1 MKLRSGVSMTETSA
15 SLGKRYWKNGGK
27 GGSSPKQ
34 LRQHGTPTCNS
45 TGIQAATHN
54 LPPSGTSGAST
65 SAGLLGGMSLS
76 ARRHLRQHRPPRPRS
91 PVSVGLRRSNRRTTY
106 RPNNDDDD
114 SDPDDVDDKKDED
127 YDPDD
132 DVDDDD
138 DELADLTAQ
147 RLRNIIKSARYRTEH
162 REQVL
167 ANKKLYR
174 ENNRDFIAVA
184 GKCYRERNRAQV
196 AKSKKRYRE
205 KNRAQVAAASKR
217 YRERHREQVMEYG
230 QRYREKHRARLKEY
244 NKAYRETHRA
254 QRLEREKRYREN
266 NQEQRLAYQRRYRED
281 HRELLREK
289 GKRYRAR
296 LAEKKRTGETLKTL
310 GPLAVTIPLTVCR
323 TQPSVESYL
332 NNFCASLPS
341 VERQKTEEKIK
352 ALGPLKLTIP
362 LEDFMKS
369 RPVTSPETEHS
380 SFCESF
386 LDSYTLTDMDSGVT
400 QALDPPD
407 LEDLSFLENISPDE
421 WTELLRDVED
431 SSSFDLE
438 ALLLP
443 EDLVHDMSPD
453 EGVDLMYDLVT

>member
-1 MKLRSGVSMTETSA
+1 METCG
-15 SLGKRYWKNGGK
+15 SLGKRCWRRQE
-27 GGSSPKQ
+27 SEEKQ
-34 LRQHGTPTCNS
+34 PRQPR
-45 TGIQAATHN
+45 QRE
-54 LPPSGTSGAST
+54 PPSCWTDGTRGATRKSPPVGTSGAST

-91 PVSVGLRRSNRRTTY
+91 PVSEGLRRSNRRRRTTY
-106 RPNNDDDD
+106 RPNNDDDLND

-132 DVDDDD
+132 DDVED
-138 DELADLTAQ
+138 DELPDLTAK
-147 RLRNIIKSARYRTEH
+147 RLRNIIKSARYRAEH

-174 ENNRDFIAVA
+174 ENNRDFIATA
-184 GKCYRERNRAQV
+184 ARCYREKNRAQI
-196 AKSKKRYRE
+196 AESKKRYRE
-205 KNRAQVAAASKR
+205 KNRAQLLEYNRAYRERNQARLKELRRLRREKNRDHLRECGKR
-217 YRERHREQVMEYG
+217 YRERNQ
-230 QRYREKHRARLKEY
+230 ARLKESARLY
-244 NKAYRETHRA
+244 RQNNLERRLMYEQQYRET
-254 QRLEREKRYREN
+254 
-266 NQEQRLAYQRRYRED
+266 

-296 LAEKKRTGETLKTL
+296 LAEKKRTGEKLKAL
-310 GPLAVTIPLTVCR
+310 GPLTLTIPLTVCR

-369 RPVTSPETEHS
+369 IPKTSEHF

>member
-1 MKLRSGVSMTETSA
+1 MTETSG
-15 SLGKRYWKNGGK
+15 SLGKRCWRRQE
-27 GGSSPKQ
+27 SEEKQ
-34 LRQHGTPTCNS
+34 PRQPR
-45 TGIQAATHN
+45 QRE
-54 LPPSGTSGAST
+54 PPSCWTDGTRGATRKSPPVGTSGAST

-91 PVSVGLRRSNRRTTY
+91 PVSEGLRRSNRRTTY

-132 DVDDDD
+132 DVDDD
-138 DELADLTAQ
+138 ELPDLTAK
-147 RLRNIIKSARYRTEH
+147 RLRNIIKSARYRAEH

-167 ANKKLYR
+167 ANKTLYR
-174 ENNRDFIAVA
+174 ENNRDFIAMA

-196 AKSKKRYRE
+196 AGSKKRYRE

-230 QRYREKHRARLKEY
+230 QRYREKHRAQLREY

-266 NQEQRLAYQRRYRED
+266 NREQRLAYQRRYREG

-296 LAEKKRTGETLKTL
+296 LAEKKRTGEKLKTL
-310 GPLAVTIPLTVCR
+310 RPLAVTIPLTVCR

-369 RPVTSPETEHS
+369 MSKTSEHF

-443 EDLVHDMSPD
+443 EDLVHDMSPN